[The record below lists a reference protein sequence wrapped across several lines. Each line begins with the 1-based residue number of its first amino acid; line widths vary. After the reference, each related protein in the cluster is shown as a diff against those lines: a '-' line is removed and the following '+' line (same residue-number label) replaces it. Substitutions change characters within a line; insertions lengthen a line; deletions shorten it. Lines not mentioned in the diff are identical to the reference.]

1 MDEKLNKYTVE
12 IIEKFRLSKI
22 SSVTINGILYDD
34 YNKIPKDLK
43 IEKLQINKK
52 YIKLFDDEEYIL
64 NNFINNREMLVKNK
78 KTGRYICLKISDHAK
93 IRLLTRYLVLYL
105 KYKDFL
111 GNKILSIMDKCI
123 SEFIEGY
130 KSQKINNDKELQKYI
145 NTFIKKTHKETID
158 VAIYELFKNSKTLK
172 NISKKFKKRE
182 NEYGPTNLFIM
193 YPFVLIY
200 DINTN
205 LIKTIEI
212 HELSKQDVETKRLR
226 QDLNKRVN
234 DLNFILKLLKSKT
247 L

>member
-1 MDEKLNKYTVE
+1 MDEKLSKYKAE

-34 YNKIPKDLK
+34 YNKIPKDL
-43 IEKLQINKK
+43 ELVSLQINKK
-52 YIKLFDDEEYIL
+52 YIKLFDDEEFIL
-64 NNFINNREMLVKNK
+64 NNFINNKEMLVKNK
-78 KTGRYICLKISDHAK
+78 NTGRYICLKISDHAK

-111 GNKILSIMDKCI
+111 SSKIVSIMEKCI
-123 SEFIEGY
+123 SNFIEEF
-130 KSQKINNDKELQKYI
+130 KSNNISNEKELHKYI
-145 NTFIKKTHKETID
+145 NTFIKKTNKENID
-158 VAIYELFKNSKTLK
+158 IAIYELFKNSTTLK
-172 NISKKFKKRE
+172 NISRKFKKRE
-182 NEYGPTNLFIM
+182 NDYGPTNLFII

-212 HELSKQDVETKRLR
+212 YELSKQDVETKRLR